1 MSSTYIAREKRQELG
16 ERLILTDRQVKVW
29 FQNRRMK
36 EKKLQRMVQRGSSS
50 HYNQVSL
57 IDFGVI
63 SSTFEVQSKLS
74 DLESPALQSA
84 PFTAFH

>member
-36 EKKLQRMVQRGSSS
+36 EKKLQRMVQRTGS
-50 HYNQVSL
+50 HYQQVFYEILVFFAPKFDSEL
-57 IDFGVI
+57 ANV
-63 SSTFEVQSKLS
+63 SCKSTH
-74 DLESPALQSA
+74 SPFKSA
-84 PFTAFH
+84 QFAK

>member
-36 EKKLQRMVQRGSSS
+36 EKKLQRMVQRTGS
-50 HYNQVSL
+50 HYQQVKCK
-57 IDFGVI
+57 IIGFVA
-63 SSTFEVQSKLS
+63 QKS
-74 DLESPALQSA
+74 D
-84 PFTAFH
+84 

>member
-36 EKKLQRMVQRGSSS
+36 EKKLQRMVQRTGS
-50 HYNQVSL
+50 HYQQVCYD
-57 IDFGVI
+57 IFVFYD
-63 SSTFEVQSKLS
+63 
-74 DLESPALQSA
+74 
-84 PFTAFH
+84 

>member
-36 EKKLQRMVQRGSSS
+36 EKKLQRMVQRGSNS
-50 HYNQVSL
+50 HFNQVKEL
-57 IDFGVI
+57 LFR
-63 SSTFEVQSKLS
+63 
-74 DLESPALQSA
+74 
-84 PFTAFH
+84 FTVVCSEYKRYK

>member
-36 EKKLQRMVQRGSSS
+36 EKKLQRMVQRTGS
-50 HYNQVSL
+50 HYQQVIYKIIGL
-57 IDFGVI
+57 PLKI
-63 SSTFEVQSKLS
+63 
-74 DLESPALQSA
+74 
-84 PFTAFH
+84 

>member
-50 HYNQVSL
+50 HYNQVKKVFSSSRTESNFQNPQL
-57 IDFGVI
+57 YNQRPSQPSIDF
-63 SSTFEVQSKLS
+63 F
-74 DLESPALQSA
+74 
-84 PFTAFH
+84 

>member
-36 EKKLQRMVQRGSSS
+36 EKKLQRMVQRTGS
-50 HYNQVSL
+50 HYQQV
-57 IDFGVI
+57 
-63 SSTFEVQSKLS
+63 
-74 DLESPALQSA
+74 
-84 PFTAFH
+84 